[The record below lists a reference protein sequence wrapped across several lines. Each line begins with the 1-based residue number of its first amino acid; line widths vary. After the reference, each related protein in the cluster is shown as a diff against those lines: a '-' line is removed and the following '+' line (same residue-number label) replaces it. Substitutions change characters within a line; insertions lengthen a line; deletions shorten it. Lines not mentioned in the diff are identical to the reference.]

1 MIVKSYLGGAYG
13 ETGTRAAA
21 EKLETALRK
30 ARSKAK
36 AKYSAEE
43 EMDEGGDLDGQK

>member
-1 MIVKSYLGGAYG
+1 MKSYLGGAYG
-13 ETGTRAAA
+13 EVGTRAAA

-36 AKYSAEE
+36 VRYSSEE
-43 EMDEGGDLDGQK
+43 ETDEGGDLNGQK